1 MTKLGL
7 SSKVIGVEGDKL
19 KSREEE
25 KLLVQYYRKNNIFIQ
40 QIKHLGCIWANTY
53 TLTDGDYR
61 IGMTDPQ
68 SEEAWLAQGFEQT
81 DKQELIDGLGV
92 RGYGEE
98 IIL

>member
-7 SSKVIGVEGDKL
+7 SSKVIGVEENIL
-19 KSREEE
+19 ENREEE

-40 QIKHLGCIWANTY
+40 QIKHLGSKWANTY

-68 SEEAWLAQGFEQT
+68 SEEEWLAQGYKQT
-81 DKQELIDGLGV
+81 DKQGLIDELEA

>member
-1 MTKLGL
+1 MTKL
-7 SSKVIGVEGDKL
+7 SKVIGVEGDK
-19 KSREEE
+19 REEE

-68 SEEAWLAQGFEQT
+68 SEEEWLARGFEQT
-81 DKQELIDGLGV
+81 DKQELIDELEV